1 MFTLNER
8 TLINTYLFEFNDANK
23 LLKLDSSGEIP
34 TSLIPGGLDYLPTD
48 DPTFTGKLTGP
59 YIHINSDDADAGI
72 WDSDFGQ
79 NNGINFNGT
88 NTINLITDGSEKIT
102 LTGQTIEFNGNRL
115 QDIGTPTTST
125 DAATK
130 AYVDGLVAEGV
141 KPVDSVKAATTGNIT
156 LSGVQSIDG
165 YSLSLLD
172 RVLVKDQ
179 TIESDNGIYEVSDSG
194 WNRIAADSLQG
205 TLVFVE
211 NGITHNDSKWYCEDT
226 NSWIK
231 FSQVDEINAGSG
243 LTKTGTTLSI
253 ENGDITNAML
263 EGSINW
269 SKMANSGSI
278 SYKGSWT
285 NTSNEFD
292 AIDGGNLKE
301 FMNATM
307 SAIKLLR
314 GTTTYAFDNSETIAG
329 AYDRADTKNRS
340 YTSEPA
346 SPTSG
351 DMWFDEIV

>member
-1 MFTLNER
+1 M
-8 TLINTYLFEFNDANK
+8 NTYLYSFNAANK
-23 LLKLDSSGEIP
+23 LLRLDSSGEIP

-48 DPTFTGKLTGP
+48 DPTFTGKLAGP
-59 YIHINSDDADAGI
+59 YIHINSGDAAAGI
-72 WDSDFGQ
+72 WDSAFGQ

-88 NTINLITDGSEKIT
+88 NTINLITDGAAKIT
-102 LTGQTIEFNGNRL
+102 LTGQTVEFNGYRL
-115 QDIGTPTTST
+115 QDIGTPTNST

-130 AYVDGLVAEGV
+130 AYVDGLVGEGV

-156 LSGVQSIDG
+156 LSGVQTIDG
-165 YSLSLLD
+165 YSLTLLD

-179 TIESDNGIYEVSDSG
+179 TSQSDNGIYTVSDSG
-194 WNRIAADSLQG
+194 WNRIAGDSLQG

-211 NGITHNDSKWYCEDT
+211 NGATHNDSKWYCEDT

-231 FSQVDEINAGSG
+231 FSQVDEISAGNG

-253 ENGDITNAML
+253 ANGDITNAML
-263 EGSINW
+263 EGSISW
-269 SKMANSGSI
+269 SKMADSGSI
-278 SYKGSWT
+278 SYKSNWT

-301 FMNATM
+301 FMNATI

-340 YTSEPA
+340 YTSQPA
-346 SPTSG
+346 SPTNG